1 MDTLKKFDVSIVGFG
16 PSGAVLALLLA
27 RSGLSVHLI
36 DKTQEIYDKPRAIA
50 LDHEVMR
57 TLQNMGLADSLSEFI
72 EPFTDSHYLGVEGQ
86 LIKIM
91 STPQPPFVYGH
102 VPALVFNQPSF
113 EKVLRH
119 AISAHPNIDVSLN
132 CELKSLSQDA
142 NEVCME
148 VITHQVDS
156 KPLHQTVL
164 SQYLVGCDGASS
176 TVRKSL
182 HIELEDLGFNE
193 PWLVVDLLVEPSA
206 LSKLPQT
213 SMQYCDPDRPITMV
227 IGPKNHRRFEIA
239 LSHGETPDD
248 FKDESRIWDLLSK
261 WLKPGQAQLWRHA
274 CYEFHALVAERWRV
288 GRVFIAG
295 DAAHQQPPFLGQG
308 MCQGIRD
315 VVNLS
320 WKLKQAIDHPP
331 CDEVLNSFETER
343 KAHVK
348 ALTAKI
354 IEIGKIVGQRDAH
367 KARARDLHLLQE
379 SNGKITPTAR
389 QDVQPSLNAGCL
401 SHQPHPKRGTL
412 FPQPLI
418 CLGKTT
424 QRMDD
429 TLGVG
434 WRVFSN
440 MTQSGHASNHEAG
453 MLSTSGLSNNT
464 MLTSMMTD
472 LGMKWHDFELPDQDP
487 QGLLGAWFAQAQ
499 ASWVIVRPDHYV
511 YGAGKEQLELAEQL
525 VHLKRLLGH

>member
-1 MDTLKKFDVSIVGFG
+1 MNSLKKYDVSIVGFG

-27 RSGLSVHLI
+27 RSGLSVHVI

-57 TLQNMGLADSLSEFI
+57 TLQNLGLSDSLAEFI

-91 STPQPPFVYGH
+91 STPAPPFAYGH
-102 VPALVFNQPSF
+102 IPALVFNQPSF
-113 EKVLRH
+113 EKVLRQ
-119 AISAHPNIDVSLN
+119 AISESPNIEVSLN
-132 CELKSLSQDA
+132 CELKTLIQNE
-142 NEVCME
+142 NEVSME
-148 VITHQVDS
+148 VLTHQVGEQ
-156 KPLHQTVL
+156 PMHQTVV

-182 HIELEDLGFNE
+182 QIELEDLGFNE
-193 PWLVVDLLVEPSA
+193 PWLVVDLLVEASA

-213 SMQYCDPDRPITMV
+213 SMQYCDPKRPITMV

-248 FKDESRIWDLLSK
+248 FKDESRIWDLLSQ
-261 WLKPGQAQLWRHA
+261 WLEPGQAQLWRHA

-288 GRVFIAG
+288 GRIFIAG

-320 WKLKQAIDHPP
+320 WKLKQAIEHPP
-331 CDEVLNSFETER
+331 CDQILNSYETER

-354 IEIGKIVGQRDAH
+354 IEIGKIVGQRDEQ
-367 KARARDLHLLQE
+367 KARARDLHLLHE
-379 SNGKITPTAR
+379 AKGEITPTAR
-389 QDVQPSLNAGCL
+389 QDVQPSLNAGCF
-401 SHQPHPKRGTL
+401 STHTHPKRGTL

-418 CLGKTT
+418 RLNKSE

-429 TLGVG
+429 NLGIG

-440 MTQSGHASNHEAG
+440 LNPSPDTSNQDANQR
-453 MLSTSGLSNNT
+453 SQTGLSNNA
-464 MLTSMMTD
+464 MLTSMMND
-472 LGMKWHDFELPDQDP
+472 LGMHWFDFEIPDHDP
-487 QGLLGAWFAQAQ
+487 QGLLRTWFEQAQ
-499 ASWVIVRPDHYV
+499 ATWVIVRPDHYV
-511 YGAGKEQLELAEQL
+511 YGAGREQLELAEELVKLKQL
-525 VHLKRLLGH
+525 FGL